1 MFVMD
6 GSQRSNAEV
15 IGATKENSKWI
26 RGFVRGMSS
35 RIYQWADRPYDQV
48 LPSTGLMYKFHAA
61 IASFILLMEIVDD
74 DVCILYVQTFE
85 SGARLL

>member
-6 GSQRSNAEV
+6 GSQSSNAEV

-61 IASFILLMEIVDD
+61 VASFILLMDD
-74 DVCILYVQTFE
+74 DDMCILYVQTFE
-85 SGARLL
+85 SGVRLL